1 MKTKPINEELNAAS
15 ERAVKH
21 VTDEFVNR
29 CVERYQQEQT
39 QRQKQDIGVRADVP
53 HRAVESA
60 DK

>member
-29 CVERYQQEQT
+29 CVERYRQERTQQ
-39 QRQKQDIGVRADVP
+39 QKQDIEASTD